1 MSHSVWIHQPGD
13 TAKARQKARLPPPR
27 STLHPAGATIFTMNK
42 SLLPILAIV
51 ALGAGGFA
59 FVQMQSASEAR
70 AQLERI
76 NAEQAAKEHSLQS
89 ALDELRKKEAELAAM
104 QANNE
109 RLKKE
114 RDDAKTKAKEVADAL
129 EKAKANP
136 GAAGDNAAPKT
147 GFDLRGIAQNLL
159 KGLDDPEQRKAFRGM
174 QQQQITTA
182 YDKLFQKL
190 GLNEQDAKLVS
201 ELLADRN
208 MSAMDKGRKLLTGTA
223 TEEAMTEARKEIQ
236 ATKTEYDGK
245 LKSVLGEQKF
255 TELAAYEQ
263 TVGDQRTL
271 DSIER
276 QFTRKNQ
283 PMAAEQKDGLANIM
297 REERLKNPSNDIP
310 DLGGGP
316 GMSMLMGAADAKA
329 HDEADRDYNRRVVAR
344 AGQAGLSPDQVINL
358 QDSLE
363 QSINRRVMGR
373 AFGRAFI
380 GGAGK

>member
-1 MSHSVWIHQPGD
+1 
-13 TAKARQKARLPPPR
+13 
-27 STLHPAGATIFTMNK
+27 MNK
-42 SLLPILAIV
+42 TLLPALAIV

-59 FVQMQSASEAR
+59 LIQMQSATNAQ
-70 AQLERI
+70 AQLERL
-76 NAEQAAKEHSLQS
+76 NAEQAGKERALQA
-89 ALDELRKKEAELAAM
+89 ALDELRKKEADLAAL
-104 QANNE
+104 QANND

-114 RDDAKTKAKEVADAL
+114 RDDAKSKNKEVADAL
-129 EKAKANP
+129 DKAKANP
-136 GAAGDNAAPKT
+136 GTAADPAGPKPT
-147 GFDLRGIAQNLL
+147 MDIRGIAQTFL
-159 KGLDDPEQRKAFRGM
+159 KALDDPEQRKAFRGM
-174 QQQQITTA
+174 QQQQITGA

-190 GLNEQDAKLVS
+190 GLNEQDTKLVS

-208 MSAMDKGRKLLTGTA
+208 MSAMDKGRKLLAGAA
-223 TEEAMTEARKEIQ
+223 TEEAMTEIRKDIQ
-236 ATKTEYDGK
+236 GTKTEYDGK

-255 TELAAYEQ
+255 TELSAYEQ

-316 GMSMLMGAADAKA
+316 GMTMLMSDTDAKA

-358 QDSLE
+358 QDTLE
-363 QSINRRVMGR
+363 QKVSRSIMGR